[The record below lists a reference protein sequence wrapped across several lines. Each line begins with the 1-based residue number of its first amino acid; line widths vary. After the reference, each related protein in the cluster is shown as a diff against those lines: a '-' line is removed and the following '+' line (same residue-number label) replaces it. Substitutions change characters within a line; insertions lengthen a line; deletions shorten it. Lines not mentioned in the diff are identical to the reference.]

1 MPQPTDNTPPSNNTK
16 PVTFSLDGQEFTLSD
31 DKQDAAD
38 LLRLANLDINDYDLT
53 VLRNGNAP
61 AKPYDDDQQVH
72 IKDGDVFLSVRRSA
86 PVA

>member
-1 MPQPTDNTPPSNNTK
+1 MPQPTDETPPSHVSK
-16 PVTFSLDGQEFTLSD
+16 PVTFTLDGQSFTLPD
-31 DKQDAAD
+31 EKQDAAA

-53 VLRNGNAP
+53 LLRNGSAP